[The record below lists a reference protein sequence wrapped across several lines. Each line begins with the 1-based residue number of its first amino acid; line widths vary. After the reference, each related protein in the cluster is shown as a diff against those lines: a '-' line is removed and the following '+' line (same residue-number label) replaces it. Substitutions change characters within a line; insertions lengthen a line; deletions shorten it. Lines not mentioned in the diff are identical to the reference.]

1 MSARV
6 SNVGRAKAMA
16 LAAAVAL
23 SFAAQPG
30 PANAQFATGQPYL
43 APGIGESLLTEPAD
57 KARYNALAEELRCL
71 VCQNQTLAD
80 SDASLAVDLRR
91 QLESMVVEGR
101 SDNEIKSYLVDRY
114 GEFVLYRP
122 PVQSNTWL
130 LWFGPFVLLAAGIGV
145 WLTMQRR
152 REAAAASSTPAEA
165 GARSRSV
172 DRPEAPSSGPGP
184 DDIERARR
192 LLDGG

>member
-1 MSARV
+1 MKSFERIAIAAVVAV
-6 SNVGRAKAMA
+6 S
-16 LAAAVAL
+16 LAAPL
-23 SFAAQPG
+23 G
-30 PANAQFATGQPYL
+30 PATAQFATGQPYL
-43 APGIGESLLTEPAD
+43 APGTGESLLTDPAD
-57 KARYNALAEELRCL
+57 KARYDALAEELRCL

-101 SDNEIKSYLVDRY
+101 SDDEIKAYLVERY

-130 LWFGPFVLLAAGIGV
+130 LWFGPFLLLAAGIGV

-152 REAAAASSTPAEA
+152 RGTAVEASSTA
-165 GARSRSV
+165 GAGSRAPSD
-172 DRPEAPSSGPGP
+172 DRPRDGSPSPGAA
-184 DDIERARR
+184 DIERARR
-192 LLDGG
+192 LLDGHR

>member
-1 MSARV
+1 MKSFERIAIAAVVAV
-6 SNVGRAKAMA
+6 S
-16 LAAAVAL
+16 LAAPL
-23 SFAAQPG
+23 G
-30 PANAQFATGQPYL
+30 PALAQFATGQPYL
-43 APGIGESLLTEPAD
+43 APGIGESLLTDPAD
-57 KARYNALAEELRCL
+57 KARYDALAEELRCL

-101 SDNEIKSYLVDRY
+101 SDDEIKAYLVERY

-152 REAAAASSTPAEA
+152 SAAANSSPVSPGSRTRGLGEA
-165 GARSRSV
+165 GA
-172 DRPEAPSSGPGP
+172 SSAEPGS
-184 DDIERARR
+184 DEIERARR

>member
-1 MSARV
+1 M
-6 SNVGRAKAMA
+6 
-16 LAAAVAL
+16 
-23 SFAAQPG
+23 
-30 PANAQFATGQPYL
+30 
-43 APGIGESLLTEPAD
+43 GESLLTEAAD

-101 SDNEIKSYLVDRY
+101 SDDEIKSYLVDRY

-152 REAAAASSTPAEA
+152 RETAGASSSATAT
-165 GARSRSV
+165 GAQGRSV
-172 DRPEAPSSGPGP
+172 DRPDVAPSGPGSE
-184 DDIERARR
+184 DIERARR